1 VTDPATPS
9 LDPAAAGSEPLRAL
23 VIDDEESMRH
33 FLRRG
38 LARLGFVVEAMD
50 RGEGAAVRWTAG
62 AFDFAVIDLK
72 MPGVDGITV
81 LGQIRTADPD
91 AVVLLM
97 TAYGTVASA
106 VEAMQLGAADF
117 VMKPFE
123 MDELALRIERA
134 LLHRRTENENRNL
147 RRLLDGSGE
156 RGFIAR
162 SRAMRDLVQQIELLA
177 DSTATVLLTGESGSG
192 KGLVARTLHQ
202 LSSRAKGPFV
212 ALHCPAVPETL
223 LESELFGHE
232 PGAFTGARQAKLGL
246 IAKANRGTLFL
257 DEVTE
262 TSQATQAKIAAFL
275 QDREFTP
282 LGATQPVR
290 VDVRVLAATNRTP
303 EQAVQDGLLRREL
316 LWRLDVVRLHVPP
329 LRARREDIGPLVV
342 HRLQRLAAGTE
353 RQPKTMTMDALAALA
368 AYDWP
373 GNVRELENVVERMSV
388 MAGPRDVLGVPD
400 LPDGIRG
407 AAAVTVQQ
415 TDYEVARQDFDR
427 AYFTALLARCGGS
440 VTEAARTAGIS
451 RGHLHRRIRELGVA
465 GSGSDPE

>member
-1 VTDPATPS
+1 
-9 LDPAAAGSEPLRAL
+9 
-23 VIDDEESMRH
+23 MRE
-33 FLRRG
+33 
-38 LARLGFVVEAMD
+38 V
-50 RGEGAAVRWTAG
+50 
-62 AFDFAVIDLK
+62 
-72 MPGVDGITV
+72 
-81 LGQIRTADPD
+81 
-91 AVVLLM
+91 
-97 TAYGTVASA
+97 
-106 VEAMQLGAADF
+106 
-117 VMKPFE
+117 
-123 MDELALRIERA
+123 
-134 LLHRRTENENRNL
+134 
-147 RRLLDGSGE
+147 
-156 RGFIAR
+156 
-162 SRAMRDLVQQIELLA
+162 VQQLELLA

-223 LESELFGHE
+223 IESELFGHE
-232 PGAFTGARQAKLGL
+232 PGAFTGARQAKQGL
-246 IAKANRGTLFL
+246 IARANRGTLFL

-262 TSQATQAKIAAFL
+262 TSLAAQAKIAAFL

-290 VDVRVLAATNRTP
+290 VDVRVVAATNRNI
-303 EQAVQDGLLRREL
+303 EQAVGDGLFRREL
-316 LWRLDVVRLHVPP
+316 LWRLDVVRLFVPP
-329 LRARREDIGPLVV
+329 LRARREDIAPLAV
-342 HRLQRLAAGTE
+342 HRLQRLAAD
-353 RQPKTMTMDALAALA
+353 RQPKTLTMDALAALT

-400 LPDGIRG
+400 LPDEIRG
-407 AAAVTVQQ
+407 AAAASVGQ

-465 GSGSDPE
+465 GGGSDPE